1 MKTPYIRVAQKGE
14 VFYLTKFK
22 AKELKNLVHFHVR
35 DPYKEDNDIIYDN
48 KFDKYMNK
56 LQSKNIKFKSS
67 EKEVQRRLTLSR
79 VNEIRK
85 YIEEGN
91 ENFLPNTVILSVDI
105 TNEIN
110 FLNKYLEY
118 EKSEVGY
125 FEFDSSAEFMIVDGQ
140 HRLAGI
146 FSANESLLEEM
157 EIPAIILFNT
167 SLSTAA
173 KLFADI
179 NGKVKPVNRSLI
191 YDLYEEID
199 SIENKEYE
207 LIKKIHSI
215 CKAFY
220 EDSSSPLYRQI
231 KMLGIGSGAISQ
243 AFFIDYVKNAL
254 KKAKIEDDNIQYIF
268 DHLFYY
274 FSAFQDIFPEDWPVR
289 RGANISI
296 NKIHADYVLKTKKSQ
311 LVKTNGFGAIMMLFP
326 LVYTKVKTLK
336 DNDLYFNYFSV
347 LKELENKIYWNSD
360 EYQGTG
366 KKYQNIIFYKM
377 KDILHL

>member
-1 MKTPYIRVAQKGE
+1 MKTPYIRVVQKGE

-22 AKELKNLVHFHVR
+22 AIELKRLVHFHVR
-35 DPYKEDNDIIYDN
+35 DPYKENLFNKDN
-48 KFDKYMNK
+48 KFNQYISRLK
-56 LQSKNIKFKSS
+56 SKDIQFKSS
-67 EKEVQRRLTLSR
+67 DKEVQRRLTLSR

-85 YIEEGN
+85 YIEEGS

-105 TNEIN
+105 TKEVD

-118 EKSEVGY
+118 ENNEVGY
-125 FEFDSSAEFMIVDGQ
+125 FEFNNFAEFMIVDGQ

-146 FSANESLLEEM
+146 FSADDSLIEEM
-157 EIPAIILFNT
+157 EIPAVILFNT

-191 YDLYEEID
+191 YDLYEEMD
-199 SIENKEYE
+199 DLDDKEYE
-207 LIKKIHSI
+207 MIKKIHSI

-220 EDSSSPLYRQI
+220 EDNTSPLYRQI

-243 AFFIDYVKNAL
+243 AFFVDYVKDAL
-254 KKAKIEDDNIQYIF
+254 KKAEIEEQSIQYIF

-274 FSAFQDIFPEDWPVR
+274 FSAFQDTFPEDWPVK
-289 RGANISI
+289 RGADISI
-296 NKIHADYVLKTKKSQ
+296 NKEYANYVLKTRRSQ

-326 LVYTKVKTLK
+326 LVYSKVK
-336 DNDLYFNYFSV
+336 DV
-347 LKELENKIYWNSD
+347 ENKNLYYDYLSIVSELQDSMNWTSE

-366 KKYQNIIFYKM
+366 KKFQNIIFEKM
-377 KDILHL
+377 RAILKL

>member
-1 MKTPYIRVAQKGE
+1 MKTPYIRVVQKGE

-22 AKELKNLVHFHVR
+22 ANELKRLVHFHVR
-35 DPYKEDNDIIYDN
+35 DPYKDNTNNNNN
-48 KFDKYMNK
+48 KFDSYINK
-56 LQSKNIKFKSS
+56 LKSKDIQFKSS

-79 VNEIRK
+79 VNEIKK

-105 TNEIN
+105 TNEID
-110 FLNKYLEY
+110 FLNNYLEY
-118 EKSEVGY
+118 EQNEVGY
-125 FEFDSSAEFMIVDGQ
+125 FEFNNFAEFMIVDGQ

-146 FSANESLLEEM
+146 FSAEDRLIEEM
-157 EIPAIILFNT
+157 EIPAVILFNT

-191 YDLYEEID
+191 YDLYEEIED
-199 SIENKEYE
+199 LDDQEYE
-207 LIKKIHSI
+207 MIKKIHSI

-220 EDSSSPLYRQI
+220 EDNTSPLYRQI

-243 AFFIDYVKNAL
+243 AFFIDYVKDAL
-254 KKAKIEDDNIQYIF
+254 KKAKIEQQSIQYIF
-268 DHLFYY
+268 DHLFFY
-274 FSAFQDIFPEDWPVR
+274 FTAFQDTFPEDWPVK
-289 RGANISI
+289 RGADVSF
-296 NKIHADYVLKTKKSQ
+296 NKEYANYVLKIRRSQ

-326 LVYTKVKTLK
+326 LVYSKVKNIK
-336 DNDLYFNYFSV
+336 GEDLYYDYLFIVNQLQDLINWSS
-347 LKELENKIYWNSD
+347 E

-366 KKYQNIIFYKM
+366 KKYQNIIFDRM
-377 KDILHL
+377 RNILSL